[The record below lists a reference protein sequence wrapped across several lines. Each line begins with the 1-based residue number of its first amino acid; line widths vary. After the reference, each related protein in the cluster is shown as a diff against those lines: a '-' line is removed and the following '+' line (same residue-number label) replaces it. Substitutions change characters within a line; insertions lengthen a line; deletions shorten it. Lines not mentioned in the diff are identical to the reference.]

1 MKTPYTKLT
10 TSGFSAIQA
19 TTVANLYPYQ
29 LKQISEL
36 LDQVNWGRANS
47 NSGQGSQSDIS
58 NQPTLGN
65 ILTLLGANNP

>member
-1 MKTPYTKLT
+1 VKTPYTKLT

-29 LKQISEL
+29 IMQLQEL
-36 LDQVNWGRANS
+36 LSQVAWGK
-47 NSGQGSQSDIS
+47 GPTYTQGSQSDVS